1 MNRQSQIENQ
11 KSIRA
16 FIAVPLPSA
25 IIQQLADVQR
35 RLKRGCPEQA
45 VTWVKPENIHLTLCF
60 LGDILPERRAPIEA
74 ALSVVARNARPFTF
88 SVQGAGAFPNLNRPR
103 VIWIGLEEP
112 TGQLALLHRA
122 VNEAMANVGFQPEDR
137 RFSPHLTLGRIR
149 QRASREEAQAVGEA
163 VRRAEVGHLGD
174 APVEEMI
181 FFRSVLK
188 SSGAEYTPLA
198 RFTIK
203 D

>member
-1 MNRQSQIENQ
+1 MNRQSQIANL

-16 FIAVPLPSA
+16 FIAVPLPPA
-25 IIQQLADVQR
+25 ITQQLADVQR
-35 RLKRGCPEQA
+35 RLKRGSPEQA
-45 VTWVKPENIHLTLCF
+45 VTWVKPENIHLTLFF
-60 LGDILPERRAPIEA
+60 LGDILPERQAPIEA
-74 ALSVVARNARPFTF
+74 ALSVVARHARSFTI

-103 VIWIGLEEP
+103 VIWVGLEEL

-149 QRASREEAQAVGEA
+149 QRASREDAQAVGEA

-181 FFRSVLK
+181 LFRSVLK
-188 SSGAEYTPLA
+188 SSAAEYTPLA
-198 RFTIK
+198 RYKI
-203 D
+203 

>member
-1 MNRQSQIENQ
+1 MAQPETL
-11 KSIRA
+11 RA
-16 FIAVPLPSA
+16 FIAVPLPPA

-35 RLKRGCPEQA
+35 RLRRGCPEQA
-45 VTWVKPENIHLTLCF
+45 ISWVKPENIHLTLFF
-60 LGDILPERRAPIEA
+60 LGDILPERQVPVEA
-74 ALSVVARNARPFTF
+74 ALRVVARNARPFTF
-88 SVQGAGAFPNLNRPR
+88 SVQGVGAFPNLNRPR

-122 VNEAMANVGFQPEDR
+122 VNEAIANVGFQPEDR
-137 RFSPHLTLGRIR
+137 RFSPHLTLARIR
-149 QRASREEAQAVGEA
+149 QRASREDAQAVGEA
-163 VRRAEVGHLGD
+163 IRRAEVGPLGD

-181 FFRSVLK
+181 LFRSVLK

-198 RFTIK
+198 QFAIK

>member
-1 MNRQSQIENQ
+1 MAQPETL
-11 KSIRA
+11 RA
-16 FIAVPLPSA
+16 FVAVPLTAA

-45 VTWVKPENIHLTLCF
+45 VTWVKPENIHLTLFF
-60 LGDILPERRAPIEA
+60 LGDILPERQAPIEA
-74 ALSVVARNARPFTF
+74 ALSAVARHARPFTF

-103 VIWIGLEEP
+103 VIWVGLQEP

-122 VNEAMANVGFQPEDR
+122 VNEAMTNVGFQPEDR

-149 QRASREEAQAVGEA
+149 QRASREDAQAVGEA
-163 VRRAEVGHLGD
+163 VRRTEVGHLGD

-181 FFRSVLK
+181 FFRSALK

-198 RFTIK
+198 RYAIRGEK
-203 D
+203 